1 MGASRCLECA
11 QVFFSAKIRVGR
23 CAPCRLKAAGG
34 IVPAGNQPNQN
45 QPGLRPGTPM
55 TRPGAP
61 VSRPGSPMSRLVSR
75 PVTSAPNR
83 NR

>member
-1 MGASRCLECA
+1 MGASRCLECG

-34 IVPAGNQPNQN
+34 IVPAGATPG
-45 QPGLRPGTPM
+45 QPGLPRPGTPM
-55 TRPGAP
+55 ARPGAP
-61 VSRPGSPMSRLVSR
+61 GSRPGSPVSRLVPR

>member
-1 MGASRCLECA
+1 MGASRCLECG

-34 IVPAGNQPNQN
+34 IVPAGSQPN
-45 QPGLRPGTPM
+45 QPGLRPGSPVG
-55 TRPGAP
+55 RPGSP
-61 VSRPGSPMSRLVSR
+61 VPRPGSPMSRLAPR